1 MSRICGASDFP
12 EVSAATAEIRDW
24 FALIDF
30 LESEWSILEL
40 LTIPLSGQF
49 FSLQR
54 QVHPRP

>member
-1 MSRICGASDFP
+1 MRGKRFP
-12 EVSAATAEIRDW
+12 GGIDCDGCDW

-49 FSLQR
+49 FSLQK